1 MNKTGKIILI
11 SLLSA
16 VLGGSSGAV
25 LWAVLKIM
33 DLGMELLWTVIP
45 ERAGLE
51 HSLVY
56 MLAVTLAGGL
66 IMGLW
71 QRRYG
76 LLPEEMPQVMAR
88 VKSEGGYPYDRL
100 HILIVSALLPLI
112 FGGVIGPEAGLTGV
126 IAGLCCFVGDRL
138 KYKGDALAALAQT
151 GICATLGVIFNAP
164 LFGIVR
170 NIDADSSGKNGKEKE
185 RVRLVSR
192 PVRIFIYCMGAAG
205 GMLAFRGLSILTGG
219 VDAGLPRFG
228 AVHDIGLI
236 QWAWMPAIIGSAAA
250 LGLYHLLTGRL
261 MRFIGRKIGR
271 HRVVSCMIAG
281 VFIAVIGYL
290 LPFTMFSGEHQMG
303 ELMGCWQDMT
313 TAALILTALA
323 KVFLVNMCM
332 ELGWR
337 GGSIFPVI
345 FTGVCAGYAFAAL
358 TGIDP
363 TFAVA
368 AMAAGMYAYIGRKAV
383 MTVAILLLCFPVVYI
398 FPIAVSALIASHIP
412 LPGALKEQR

>member
-16 VLGGSSGAV
+16 VLGGFSGAV
-25 LWAVLKIM
+25 LWAELKIM
-33 DLGMELLWTVIP
+33 DLGMELLWIVIP
-45 ERAGLE
+45 ERTGLE
-51 HSLVY
+51 HSLLY
-56 MLAVTLAGGL
+56 MLAVTLTGGL
-66 IMGLW
+66 VIGLW
-71 QRRYG
+71 QCRYG
-76 LLPEEMPQVMAR
+76 LLPEEMPQVMTR

-100 HILIVSALLPLI
+100 HILIISALLPLI

-138 KYKGDALAALAQT
+138 KYKGDELAALAQT
-151 GICATLGVIFNAP
+151 GICAALGVIFNAP

-170 NIDADSSGKNGKEKE
+170 NIDADSGGKNGKGKE
-185 RVRLVSR
+185 RIRLVSR

-205 GMLAFRGLSILTGG
+205 GMLAFRSLSALTGG
-219 VDAGLPRFG
+219 GDAGLPRFG
-228 AVHDIGLI
+228 AEHDIGLI
-236 QWAWMPAIIGSAAA
+236 QWAWMPAIIVSAAA
-250 LGLYHLLTGRL
+250 MGLYYLLTGRL
-261 MRFIGRKIGR
+261 MQTIGRKLSD
-271 HRVVSCMIAG
+271 HRVISCMIAG
-281 VFIAVIGYL
+281 VFIAVIGYF

-313 TAALILTALA
+313 TAALILTAFA
-323 KVFLVNMCM
+323 KVFLVNMCV

-398 FPIAVSALIASHIP
+398 FPIAVSALVASHIP
-412 LPGALKEQR
+412 LPGALKEQG